1 MLPSAEDRLQLGT
14 IGGDHLLLLSGRFD
28 DHGDL
33 ITVAVDQGL
42 APFKLGNGADLGVG
56 QLQDI
61 PDIVGLVRLQ
71 IQDDLV
77 LGIVNDGPSVLAVLQ
92 TEEVA
97 EVLGGCNGCAAV
109 AADDL
114 ENLQTELRCH
124 PVGGGADELP
134 DLVDHDGLLL
144 GSVGLDVVPD
154 IVQGDHHANRQE
166 LALQL
171 RQIQDDILI
180 GQIHI
185 GLPVEALGRA
195 GDEAA
200 DDGCHTGRHGVL
212 QQVSV
217 EVTQD
222 GHLLQLRWE
231 NGAVGVQG
239 AVVMGDAE
247 LVVGLDEG
255 FIEHLLLLVGHVG
268 DQQGEENHQL
278 LDLPGQHGVHVVVI
292 HLVDQL
298 HLRADGMP
306 DLHHIDAVWRAGS
319 DPDELSADPRAGSL
333 EFMALDGG
341 DDIALD
347 TPHAHPQGKKL
358 QSEGLAR
365 TGGAAHGQ
373 IGILVDLRV
382 EQVNDAQGV
391 VVPVHSQKDSGIIG
405 HLEACEHIGRSGA
418 AGQHIALG
426 LLQELGTDLQEGHD
440 TAKGCLL
447 LEAAFA
453 QVHIHRLE
461 HIDHPLLA
469 PQKLLIGLGRDRH
482 EDGHI
487 EQVFIM
493 VGDPMLDEV
502 ACLNGIGQLLIIRTG
517 VLHPLELGAVQ
528 PDALGHL
535 IDGLTPVLPG
545 QVDIDIN
552 TLAGIDE
559 AGHPSAPDGAGVAVG
574 LDIEEAVIPAIH
586 DNVAAVGQIQAPG
599 GDKVPDRDMGDGI
612 DTDRLSLGRHGI
624 HDDPVDPVCE
634 GFLHTAAAVEE
645 HIQDLSN
652 SVIRILGLDDAVAA
666 LQKVGSG
673 TLLRTDQHGIDPGI
687 VVRLISADGLIL
699 EDQKEAPGQ
708 GFSGTHILNESDIIL
723 AHCPALFIFLLR
735 KLPADRSDMLIRI
748 GLPGDGLELELH
760 G

>member
-14 IGGDHLLLLSGRFD
+14 VGGDHLLLLSGRFD

-77 LGIVNDGPSVLAVLQ
+77 LGIVDDGPSVLTVLQ
-92 TEEVA
+92 TEEITQ
-97 EVLGGCNGCAAV
+97 VLGGCNGCAAV

-114 ENLQTELRCH
+114 EDLQAELRCH
-124 PVGGGADELP
+124 PIGGGTDELP

-144 GSVGLDVVPD
+144 GAVCLDVVPD
-154 IVQGDHHANRQE
+154 IVQGDHHAHRQE
-166 LALQL
+166 FALQL
-171 RQIQDDILI
+171 GQIQDDILV

-185 GLPVEALGRA
+185 GLSVEALGRA

-239 AVVMGDAE
+239 AVVMGDTE

-278 LDLPGQHGVHVVVI
+278 LDLSCQHGVHVVVV
-292 HLVDQL
+292 HLIDQL
-298 HLRADGMP
+298 HLWADGMP
-306 DLHHIDAVWRAGS
+306 DLHHIDAVWRAGC
-319 DPDELSADPRAGSL
+319 DPDELSADPGAGSL
-333 EFMALDGG
+333 ELMALDGG

-347 TPHAHPQGKKL
+347 TPHPHTQGKKL
-358 QSEGLAR
+358 QSEGLSS

-373 IGILVDLRV
+373 IGIFVDLRV
-382 EQVNDAQGV
+382 EQVNDAQGI
-391 VVPVHSQKDSGIIG
+391 VVPIHAQKDTGIIG
-405 HLEACEHIGRSGA
+405 HLEAGEHIGRGGTT
-418 AGQHIALG
+418 GQHIALG

-453 QVHIHRLE
+453 QVHVH
-461 HIDHPLLA
+461 
-469 PQKLLIGLGRDRH
+469 
-482 EDGHI
+482 
-487 EQVFIM
+487 
-493 VGDPMLDEV
+493 
-502 ACLNGIGQLLIIRTG
+502 
-517 VLHPLELGAVQ
+517 
-528 PDALGHL
+528 
-535 IDGLTPVLPG
+535 
-545 QVDIDIN
+545 
-552 TLAGIDE
+552 
-559 AGHPSAPDGAGVAVG
+559 
-574 LDIEEAVIPAIH
+574 
-586 DNVAAVGQIQAPG
+586 
-599 GDKVPDRDMGDGI
+599 
-612 DTDRLSLGRHGI
+612 
-624 HDDPVDPVCE
+624 
-634 GFLHTAAAVEE
+634 
-645 HIQDLSN
+645 
-652 SVIRILGLDDAVAA
+652 
-666 LQKVGSG
+666 
-673 TLLRTDQHGIDPGI
+673 
-687 VVRLISADGLIL
+687 
-699 EDQKEAPGQ
+699 
-708 GFSGTHILNESDIIL
+708 
-723 AHCPALFIFLLR
+723 
-735 KLPADRSDMLIRI
+735 
-748 GLPGDGLELELH
+748 
-760 G
+760 